1 MWGRRLWYLA
11 VAAGCFVF
19 YICYQEWFSWLLLLG
34 VLGLPWLSLLLS
46 LPGMV
51 TFRVRTSAEG
61 HVMLGTDVPL
71 RLMGSS
77 GYPVPPF
84 RGQTQVDRALTGESW
99 TFRYAVKLP
108 TEVCGALTITAQKVF
123 VYDYLGLFR
132 FPVRKLERQ
141 KILVRPY
148 PVALP
153 TPPDLERYLAKAWKP
168 KPGGGYAEN
177 HELRL
182 YRPGDSLNQVHWKL
196 TAKTGKPIIREAMEP
211 QRGRILL
218 TIDVCG
224 TGEELNRKF
233 GRLLWLGKYLLSRE
247 LSFEIHGLTGAGLL
261 CHGVSNEQE
270 LQKAMDMLLGAA
282 PVTEGTL
289 RDQQIAAFWRF
300 HVGGEPDEP

>member
-11 VAAGCFVF
+11 VTAGCFVF
-19 YICYQEWFSWLLLLG
+19 YLCYQEWFSWLLLLG
-34 VLGLPWLSLLLS
+34 ILGLPWLSLLLS
-46 LPGMV
+46 LPGMA

-61 HVMLGTDVPL
+61 HVMLGTDIPL

-77 GYPVPPF
+77 RYPVPPF
-84 RGQTQVDRALTGESW
+84 RGQMQLGRALTGDNW
-99 TFRYAVKLP
+99 TFRYAAKLP
-108 TEVCGALTITAQKVF
+108 TDVCGALTVAAQKVY

-132 FPVRKLERQ
+132 FPVRKLGEQ

-148 PVALP
+148 PLAMP
-153 TPPDLERYLAKAWKP
+153 SPPDLERYLAKSWKP
-168 KPGGGYAEN
+168 KPGGGFAEN

-211 QRGRILL
+211 QRGLILL
-218 TIDVCG
+218 TVDICG
-224 TGEELNRKF
+224 NGAELNRKF
-233 GRLLWLGKYLLSRE
+233 GRLLWLGNYLLRRE
-247 LSFEIHGLTGAGLL
+247 LSFEIHGLAGEGLL
-261 CHGVSNEQE
+261 CQRVSNEQE
-270 LQKAMDMLLGAA
+270 LQKAMDILLGAA
-282 PVTEGTL
+282 PVKEGSL